1 MGPDE
6 GLRDEV
12 LLQAFLEGNQDA
24 FTTLMRR
31 YESRIFGLCRRLVG
45 DRADALDATQEAFI
59 SAFRR
64 AHTFRGEAAFGTWL
78 YRIGINSCH
87 DLLRKRGRSPIP
99 EDSET
104 LAAHTPK
111 EPHRDIEDAVTL
123 NVDLRAALAQLS
135 PDYREAVVMHDIG
148 GIPYEDIAKATGVA
162 VGTVKSRIS
171 RGRRKLADALEQPQ
185 PVQPSKRHT

>member
-1 MGPDE
+1 LAPDE
-6 GLRDEV
+6 GLRDEA
-12 LLQAFLEGNQDA
+12 LLQAFLGGDQDA

-31 YESRIFGLCRRLVG
+31 YENRIFGLCRRLVG

-87 DLLRKRGRSPIP
+87 DLLRKRGRLPTP

-104 LAAHTPK
+104 LAAHAPSGV
-111 EPHRDIEDAVTL
+111 PPNIEETVSL
-123 NVDLRAALAQLS
+123 NVDLRAALAELS

-148 GIPYEDIAKATGVA
+148 GIPYEEIAEATGVA
-162 VGTVKSRIS
+162 IGTVKSRIS
-171 RGRRKLADALEQPQ
+171 RGRRKLADALEQPRA
-185 PVQPSKRHT
+185 PQPSKRHI